1 MQLHIDY
8 WTLFGFL
15 AQFVFFLRFIV
26 QWISS
31 EKQKRSVIPIS
42 FWYLSVVGA
51 LMILIYALQRGDP
64 VFIFGQFFALVIYV
78 RNIILR
84 KHTLPEA

>member
-8 WTLFGFL
+8 WTFFGFL

-31 EKQKRSVIPIS
+31 EKQKKSVIPIS

-51 LMILIYALQRGDP
+51 LMILVYAIQRGDP
-64 VFIFGQFFALVIYV
+64 VFIFGQFFALVIYI
-78 RNIILR
+78 RNIMLR
-84 KHTLPEA
+84 KRAQVED

>member
-8 WTLFGFL
+8 WTFFGFM

-26 QWISS
+26 QWIYS
-31 EKQKRSVIPIS
+31 EKQKKSVIPIS

-51 LMILIYALQRGDP
+51 LMILVYALQRRDP
-64 VFIFGQFFALVIYV
+64 VFIVGQFFALVIYV

-84 KHTLPEA
+84 KRTQTES